1 MDVNPLQMIEN
12 MRSGEENH
20 QELNEYWVRRELI
33 LSKEGIRAQG
43 NTFLFFQPHRFPFKM
58 GMSTF

>member
-33 LSKEGIRAQG
+33 LSKEGIRA
-43 NTFLFFQPHRFPFKM
+43 
-58 GMSTF
+58 

>member
-20 QELNEYWVRRELI
+20 QELNEYRVRRERNSL
-33 LSKEGIRAQG
+33 ERG
-43 NTFLFFQPHRFPFKM
+43 NPRVGQYFLVSQPHRFPF
-58 GMSTF
+58 